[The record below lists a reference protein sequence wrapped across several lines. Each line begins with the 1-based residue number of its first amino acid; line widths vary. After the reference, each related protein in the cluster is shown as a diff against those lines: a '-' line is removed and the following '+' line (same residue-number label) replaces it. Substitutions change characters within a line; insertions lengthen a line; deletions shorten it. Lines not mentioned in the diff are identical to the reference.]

1 MKQSKKLTKKDR
13 EKSKR
18 ISNIALIVFFISYV
32 IPYPFMPLFDKIMTS
47 IVFYNAIS
55 INRYIGLG
63 IAIYGFLK
71 YKNSKYSRN
80 VMIICSTLQVLSIL
94 ILLFIF
100 CSFYY
105 GDMGRMG

>member
-13 EKSKR
+13 EKSKK

-32 IPYPFMPLFDKIMTS
+32 IPYPFMPLFDKIMVS
-47 IVFYNAIS
+47 IGFYNARS

-63 IAIYGFLK
+63 ISIYGYLK

-80 VMIICSTLQVLSIL
+80 VMIICIILQVLSIL
-94 ILLFIF
+94 ILLFILYV
-100 CSFYY
+100 FYY
-105 GDMGRMG
+105 GDWGQMG